1 MNIGLFGGTFDPPH
15 LGHLI
20 LAEEAYT
27 QLSLDRVLWIVSGQS
42 PLKLDRELS
51 PVEARIEMVQAAIAD
66 NPRFALSRV
75 DVDRP
80 PPHYTADTLKILQEE
95 FPRDEFYF
103 IMGEDSLRD
112 LPKWREPQEIIKRAT
127 LAVLSRPDFR
137 VLTDSASLQ
146 GARRELGSLDDLE
159 SKIPGASSR
168 VVWINAPQ
176 LEIASSDI
184 QKRIRE
190 GKSVRYMVT
199 DEVRRVIEER
209 RLYQ

>member
-1 MNIGLFGGTFDPPH
+1 MQLGLFGGTFDPPH

-20 LAEEAYT
+20 LAEEART
-27 QLSLDRVLWIVSGQS
+27 QLNLARVLWLVSGQS
-42 PLKLDRELS
+42 PLKLDRPLS

-66 NPRFALSRV
+66 NPHFVLSRV
-75 DVDRP
+75 DIDRL
-80 PPHYTADTLKILQEE
+80 PPHYTLDTLKILAKE

-112 LPKWREPQEIIKRAT
+112 LPRWREPQEIIKRAT
-127 LAVLSRPDFR
+127 LAVLKRPGNHFDM
-137 VLTDSASLQ
+137 
-146 GARRELGSLDDLE
+146 DDLE
-159 SKIPGASSR
+159 SKIPGVSAR

-176 LEIASSDI
+176 LEIASSEI

-199 DEVRRVIEER
+199 EGVRRVIEER
-209 RLYQ
+209 KLYQ

>member
-1 MNIGLFGGTFDPPH
+1 MRLGLFGGTFDPPH

-20 LAEEAYT
+20 LADESRS
-27 QLSLDRVLWIVSGQS
+27 QLGLEKVLWIVSGQS

-66 NPRFALSRV
+66 NPHFVLSCV
-75 DVDRP
+75 DIDRP
-80 PPHYTADTLKILQEE
+80 PPHYTIETLKILERE

-127 LAVLSRPDFR
+127 LAVLARPNPSGR
-137 VLTDSASLQ
+137 KE
-146 GARRELGSLDDLE
+146 REDPKGFADLE
-159 SKIPGASSR
+159 SKIPGVSSR
-168 VVWINAPQ
+168 VVWVNAPQ
-176 LEIASSDI
+176 LEIASSEI

-190 GKSVRYMVT
+190 GRSVRYMVT

>member
-1 MNIGLFGGTFDPPH
+1 MKLGLFGGTFDPPH

-20 LAEEAYT
+20 LAEESRT
-27 QLSLDRVLWIVSGQS
+27 RLNLDKVLWIVSGQS
-42 PLKLDRELS
+42 PLKLDRPLS
-51 PVEARIEMVQAAIAD
+51 PVEARIEMVQAAIVG
-66 NPRFALSRV
+66 NPPFFLSRV

-80 PPHYTADTLKILQEE
+80 PPHYAIDTLKILAKE

-127 LAVLSRPDFR
+127 LAVLKRPGNHFDM
-137 VLTDSASLQ
+137 
-146 GARRELGSLDDLE
+146 DDLE
-159 SKIPGASSR
+159 SKVAGVSSR
-168 VVWINAPQ
+168 VVWVNAPQ

-209 RLYQ
+209 RLYR

>member
-1 MNIGLFGGTFDPPH
+1 MKLGLFGGTFDPPH

-27 QLSLDRVLWIVSGQS
+27 QLSLEKILWLVSGQS
-42 PLKLDRELS
+42 PLKLDRPLS

-66 NPRFALSRV
+66 NPHFILSRV
-75 DVDRP
+75 DIDRP
-80 PPHYTADTLKILQEE
+80 PPHYTIETLKILEKE

-112 LPKWREPQEIIKRAT
+112 LPKWHEPHEIIKRAT
-127 LAVLSRPDFR
+127 LAVLARPNPSGR
-137 VLTDSASLQ
+137 KE
-146 GARRELGSLDDLE
+146 RENPKGLDELE
-159 SKIPGASSR
+159 SKIPGVSSR
-168 VVWINAPQ
+168 VVWVNAPQ
-176 LEIASSDI
+176 LEIASSEI

-190 GKSVRYMVT
+190 GKSVRYMMT
-199 DEVRRVIEER
+199 DKVWRVIEGR

>member
-1 MNIGLFGGTFDPPH
+1 MRLGIFGGTFDPPH

-20 LAEEAYT
+20 LVEEAYT

-80 PPHYTADTLKILQEE
+80 PPHYTVDTLNILQKE

-112 LPKWREPQEIIKRAT
+112 LPKWREPREIIKRAT

-137 VLTDSASLQ
+137 VLTHSVSQ

-159 SKIPGASSR
+159 SKIPGVSSR

-190 GKSVRYMVT
+190 GKSVRYMVA
-199 DEVRRVIEER
+199 DEVRKVIEER